1 MEKRKNSVAI
11 CIVVCCVAILIVTIV
26 TDLLFFMYGISNTE
40 IWLEGNGLAI
50 LSIAVTVWVGLN
62 IYNNLK
68 ETDVERKLEELQ
80 KANNKAVYDYKLK
93 IFLSELQESEER
105 HEITKIFLEFFRRK
119 SDIEIDLL
127 DKLIKLEKLF
137 KKCWKFYEDR
147 KWDMCNETS
156 ESLKIKINE
165 IYIEYKLYIGTTY
178 KDIVYLYLKTR
189 ESDVLFYNYVC
200 KGNKLKKDVTDFRRS
215 IDIYRNIRKECYWF
229 TQEAKNYVNNTIV
242 YSDLQL
248 LKFGKID
255 DNKKSELKR
264 EIEEISHEMKNKTA
278 KGRYL
283 QNIGAYYEKISN
295 AEEDGLKKAM
305 EYYKDALVAQD
316 VDDKIFNLLGSLYL
330 KIIDREC
337 NVKDREYGLDTFD
350 FSNQKDNIEKA
361 IIYLKISR
369 TAKPNLTDG
378 YANLAKAYAYR
389 WLAYGKTNER
399 DIKNA
404 ELNIELALELDSGSS
419 IVLYTYRNLYEIKG
433 EYSKAS
439 EINEKL
445 KEKCLAG
452 DVERMGEIYGQKS

>member
-1 MEKRKNSVAI
+1 
-11 CIVVCCVAILIVTIV
+11 
-26 TDLLFFMYGISNTE
+26 
-40 IWLEGNGLAI
+40 
-50 LSIAVTVWVGLN
+50 
-62 IYNNLK
+62 
-68 ETDVERKLEELQ
+68 
-80 KANNKAVYDYKLK
+80 
-93 IFLSELQESEER
+93 
-105 HEITKIFLEFFRRK
+105 
-119 SDIEIDLL
+119 
-127 DKLIKLEKLF
+127 
-137 KKCWKFYEDR
+137 
-147 KWDMCNETS
+147 
-156 ESLKIKINE
+156 
-165 IYIEYKLYIGTTY
+165 
-178 KDIVYLYLKTR
+178 
-189 ESDVLFYNYVC
+189 
-200 KGNKLKKDVTDFRRS
+200 
-215 IDIYRNIRKECYWF
+215 
-229 TQEAKNYVNNTIV
+229 V